1 MTTSHNTRQH
11 FAFSHAHSGTD
22 GPEVTVIYTGQN
34 LKSNAFRLGLK
45 KIYFSIGLDNGKR
58 KTYFFAAVWNGVQIT
73 CGSEYRQA
81 IRRVSIFQP
90 SLFYFS
96 LRISKSLNGGLYQ
109 SGTNPIF
116 FRS

>member
-34 LKSNAFRLGLK
+34 LKSNAFRLGL
-45 KIYFSIGLDNGKR
+45 IVRGKNI
-58 KTYFFAAVWNGVQIT
+58 FFAAVWNGVQIT

-96 LRISKSLNGGLYQ
+96 LRTSKSLSGGLYQ

>member
-45 KIYFSIGLDNGKR
+45 NIYFSIGLDNGKR
-58 KTYFFAAVWNGVQIT
+58 KKH
-73 CGSEYRQA
+73 
-81 IRRVSIFQP
+81 IFLQ
-90 SLFYFS
+90 LFGMACKLPVALNTDKRSVAFRFFS
-96 LRISKSLNGGLYQ
+96 LRYFISL
-109 SGTNPIF
+109 F
-116 FRS
+116 VFRSL

>member
-58 KTYFFAAVWNGVQIT
+58 KKH
-73 CGSEYRQA
+73 
-81 IRRVSIFQP
+81 IFLQ
-90 SLFYFS
+90 LFGMAYKLPVALNTDKRSVAFRFFS
-96 LRISKSLNGGLYQ
+96 LRYFISL
-109 SGTNPIF
+109 F
-116 FRS
+116 VFRSL